1 MKLNKFKAIIP
12 AVALLFTSGITSCM
26 DDLDKGNL
34 DPTVVADVDIN
45 GLYAK
50 CYAGLIMEGNDGN
63 ADFTIQDAGRSTLL
77 RNLFNFNSLP
87 TDESICWWSDGG
99 IVDICYNQCVP
110 GTPTLKFL
118 YYRLVSNIGFCNHYL
133 EVGADGD
140 PTMLAEVRFLRAYN
154 YYLMLDFFGD
164 PSFTTALSSET
175 PKQAHAYNSKFV
187 EGNTYTRAQLLSMG
201 REFLFN
207 WVKDEIL
214 AAEPN
219 LMEAKAKDDKD
230 PNYGR
235 VDKAGAWLLLSR
247 LYLNAGVYLNNDGQ
261 NNPYW
266 QDALTYAEKV
276 IDPSTGYALFDDTKI
291 SAEAKANGYKPYD
304 LLFMGDNGSNGATCE
319 AILPLKQDGITTRGW
334 GGTRFFIAAMW
345 DGDMKTATGLSA
357 ATTDGAWSG
366 MRFRPQFL
374 EKFTSAPATFEGKT
388 AKDIR
393 ALNIDDRAIIW
404 GKETAKEKRTISL
417 GSNTKFVQGLASPKW
432 NNNYSTGATP
442 HDPTD
447 VDIDFFLFRAAE
459 AYLNAAEAEIH
470 LNGVTSS
477 KAQGYI
483 NAIRNRAH
491 ATPKSISSVNDVLD
505 ERAREFYFEGHRRVD
520 LIRFNKYG
528 GQDSYNWDYK
538 NGIADGTSKIK
549 FDKSRNL
556 FPLPSS
562 EIMANKNL
570 TQIDGYSEI
579 EE

>member
-1 MKLNKFKAIIP
+1 MKLNKFKAIIQ
-12 AVALLFTSGITSCM
+12 AATLLFAFGVTSCM

-34 DPTVVADVDIN
+34 DPTVVAEVDIN

-77 RNLFNFNSLP
+77 RNLFNFNVLP
-87 TDESICWWSDGG
+87 TDEAICWWSDGG

-133 EVGADGD
+133 EVAANAD
-140 PTMLAEVRFLRAYN
+140 PTMFAEVRFLRAYN
-154 YYLMLDFFGD
+154 YYMMLDFFGD
-164 PSFTTALSSET
+164 PSFTTELSSET
-175 PKQAHAYNSKFV
+175 PKQAHAYNSKFD
-187 EGNTYTRAQLLSMG
+187 EGKNYTRAELLAMG
-201 REFLFN
+201 REFMFN

-214 AAEPN
+214 NAEPQ
-219 LMEAKAKDDKD
+219 LIDAKAKSDSDAD
-230 PNYGR
+230 YGR
-235 VDKAGAWLLLSR
+235 VDKASAWLLLSR

-276 IDPSTGYALFDDTKI
+276 INSDYKLFDDSKI
-291 SAEAKANGYKPYD
+291 SSEAKANGYKPYD

-345 DGDMKTATGLSA
+345 DGSMKTVTGLSC
-357 ATTDGAWSG
+357 ATSDGAWSG
-366 MRFRPQFL
+366 MRCRQQFL
-374 EKFTSAPATFEGKT
+374 EKFTSSPATFVGKT
-388 AKDIR
+388 AKEIR
-393 ALNIDDRAIIW
+393 ALNIDDRAIFF
-404 GKETAKEKRTISL
+404 GKGHTLDL
-417 GSNTKFVQGLASPKW
+417 GTNSAFLQGLATPKW

-442 HDPTD
+442 HDATD

-470 LNGVTSS
+470 LNGQTSS
-477 KAQGYI
+477 KAKQYMD
-483 NAIRNRAH
+483 AIRNRAH
-491 ATPKSISSVNDVLD
+491 AATKSTYTLTDVLD
-505 ERAREFYFEGHRRVD
+505 ERAREFYFEGYRRVD
-520 LIRFNKYG
+520 LIRNNKFG

-538 NGIADGTSKIK
+538 NGVQDGTSKIK
-549 FDKSRNL
+549 FDKSHNV

-579 EE
+579 E